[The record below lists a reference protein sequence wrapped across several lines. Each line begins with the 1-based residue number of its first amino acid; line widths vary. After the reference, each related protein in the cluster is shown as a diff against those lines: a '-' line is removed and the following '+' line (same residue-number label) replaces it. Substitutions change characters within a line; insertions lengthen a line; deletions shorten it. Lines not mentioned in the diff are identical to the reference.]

1 MFLYYIPH
9 VLRQYSARIF
19 PILLQH
25 FSPSPGLT
33 SRREAPIIGGNM
45 EPRENRI
52 EKVIEDFS
60 RYIIIRLN
68 GFNLNK
74 IGLDREDLYQE
85 IIIKICKS
93 LDNGNDIRHLAAY
106 IRKIVNSVVIN
117 HFYKSRK
124 ESRIIEAQKQISLKS
139 SSGTSIS
146 STFEKDLLK
155 KFLRQSIDELIDSRK
170 MIMRF
175 FLLDYDIGE
184 IAALLKWSKRKT
196 YHLFY
201 RAVNDLKKKLREKG
215 ISYED

>member
-1 MFLYYIPH
+1 
-9 VLRQYSARIF
+9 
-19 PILLQH
+19 
-25 FSPSPGLT
+25 
-33 SRREAPIIGGNM
+33 M

-74 IGLDREDLYQE
+74 IGTDREDIYQE

-117 HFYKSRK
+117 QFHKSRQEGRIL
-124 ESRIIEAQKQISLKS
+124 ESQKQILPES
-139 SSGTSIS
+139 SSGTSIP
-146 STFEKDLLK
+146 STFEKDRLN

-170 MIMRF
+170 MVMRL

-184 IAALLKWSKRKT
+184 IASLLKWSKRKT

-201 RAVNDLKKKLREKG
+201 RAVNDLKNKLRDKG
-215 ISYED
+215 ILYED